1 MSSSPSSSSSS
12 ISIAP
17 ENATAPPEITFDEL
31 ASVLRDPTMSTLI
44 THDFDDDQT
53 GTLLLR
59 WMVTIADGLDH
70 HRAEVLRL
78 RRERDFSLRY
88 GASNGSFVRRIRGLV
103 FIHRERQAAAESSP
117 VPVSLPPL
125 YDSSPPSSTYTELP
139 EIPESTIPPFET
151 QNSPITTESPPRTV
165 EIMSEEDENAP
176 SEDSLISFYTADT
189 HEPGTIDN
197 PIDVDLI
204 PEPSA
209 IHSSRPIG
217 VRRTRSAPIT
227 MQCTV
232 CNRTGH
238 EAQECIRF
246 GPTICSGCQGT
257 DHFARDCPLWRAD
270 IRRYHPQLQFCLVC
284 NETGH
289 TIDRCATIHY
299 PH

>member
-1 MSSSPSSSSSS
+1 
-12 ISIAP
+12 
-17 ENATAPPEITFDEL
+17 
-31 ASVLRDPTMSTLI
+31 MSTLI

-70 HRAEVLRL
+70 HRAEVTRL

-103 FIHRERQAAAESSP
+103 FIHRERRIAAELSP
-117 VPVSLPPL
+117 APVSLLPL
-125 YDSSPPSSTYTELP
+125 YDSSPPSSTSTEPP
-139 EIPESTIPPFET
+139 EIPESTTPPFET
-151 QNSPITTESPPRTV
+151 QNPPLFEYPPSTFPTNDENHSPITTESPPRTV

-204 PEPSA
+204 PEPPT

-270 IRRYHPQLQFCLVC
+270 IRRYHPELQFCLVC